1 MTRTAPSIQVVDILA
16 TKLAAVPDVLCTER
30 YGGPVSLDRVDEAS
44 RPPSAV
50 RFHLHGRHGLG
61 LKTDFSVHHVG
72 GTAYDV
78 HGAVEDGSSRTS
90 TYSLPGTAPLLT
102 PRAPHLA
109 REIASF
115 LLDTLEQRVGN
126 TLLRTKLRDRQG
138 APCSNRPARP

>member
-72 GTAYDV
+72 GTAHDV

-90 TYSLPGTAPLLT
+90 TYSPVQLRSLCPG
-102 PRAPHLA
+102 
-109 REIASF
+109 
-115 LLDTLEQRVGN
+115 
-126 TLLRTKLRDRQG
+126 
-138 APCSNRPARP
+138 RPT